1 MEKKKPDAARLILR
15 IDMVLLLPCLAVAF
29 WYVREIHDYMS
40 FGGFEALF
48 MLLFREPYLWA
59 LGGALALALLADWLD
74 RALLAGVSAGLQILA
89 PIPWLLLVTYGFEG
103 HYSWVEALMALDLL
117 AGVVVLFSLLHWKR
131 KQ

>member
-89 PIPWLLLVTYGFEG
+89 PIPWLLLVTYGFAG
-103 HYSWVEALMALDLL
+103 IFSWGEALWALFLR
-117 AGVVVLFSLLHWKR
+117 AGVFVLFSLLHWKR